1 MRDRRAKRYPF
12 CMEGFTLNPRI
23 KALQKQKDSAKAE
36 YQQLVELA
44 ESEDRDWTDEEQAKA
59 SELKTQVETFERRI
73 DRITELYTPTGNEKP
88 LDTFTVDK
96 GTTIVPQGP
105 QLEKDPKRGFSTL
118 GDFARNVWSASQP
131 GARLDDRMQ
140 ILSAASGMQQG
151 LGAEGGFLVPP
162 EFSTSIWDG
171 LNKTPDNLLA
181 MTDGYTVTGDSLTM
195 NANAETSR
203 ATGSRWGGVRA
214 YWIAEADQITSSKP
228 TFRQVKIE
236 PQQLAV
242 LVYVTDKLLRNAS
255 ALDQYVGRAAVEE
268 INFLVNDAIINGTGV
283 GQPLGILTSP
293 CLVSV
298 AKETGQAAASLVVKN
313 IYKMFARCHARSRRS
328 AVWFINQD
336 IEPQLHTMTLDA
348 GTAGVPVYMP
358 PGGISGAPYG
368 TILGRPVMPVEYAAT
383 LGTVGDIILA
393 DLSAYASG
401 TQGGLDSAMSMHLRF
416 DYAETAF
423 RFMFAV
429 DGQPWLA
436 SPITPYKGTGNT
448 VSPFVALA
456 TRA

>member
-12 CMEGFTLNPRI
+12 RMEGLTLNPRI

-44 ESEDRDWTDEEQAKA
+44 ESEDRDLTEEEDAKA
-59 SELKTQVETFERRI
+59 SELRTQVEMCERRI

-96 GTTIVPQGP
+96 GTRIEPLGP
-105 QLEKDPKRGFSTL
+105 QLEQDPKRGFSTL

-162 EFSTSIWDG
+162 EFSATIWDG

-181 MTDGYTVTGDSLTM
+181 MTDGYTVSGDSLTM
-195 NANAETSR
+195 NANAETNR

-298 AKETGQAAASLVVKN
+298 TKETGQAADTIVPKN
-313 IYKMFARCHARSRRS
+313 IVKMFARCHARSRRN

-336 IEPQLHTMTLDA
+336 IEPQLHTMTLDS
-348 GTAGVPVYMP
+348 GTAGQLVYMP
-358 PGGISGAPYG
+358 PGGLSQSSYG
-368 TILGRPVMPVEYAAT
+368 TLLGRPVMPIEYCAT

-436 SPITPYKGTGNT
+436 SAITPYKGTGNT
-448 VSPFVALA
+448 VSPFVAVASLD
-456 TRA
+456 